1 MRTRMS
7 PGATRHLDA
16 LTNGSEQS
24 SEKGYLRVRKAQGED
39 TMFDCIQAE
48 QRNQL
53 FDARE
58 IVRLASTSESI
69 RWTFFRTRT

>member
-1 MRTRMS
+1 VRTRTS
-7 PGATRHLDA
+7 PGAMRHLDA

-24 SEKGYLRVRKAQGED
+24 SEKGDLRVRKAQGEG

-69 RWTFFRTRT
+69 RWTFSRTRT

>member
-1 MRTRMS
+1 MRTRTS
-7 PGATRHLDA
+7 PDVTRHLDA
-16 LTNGSEQS
+16 LINDSEQS
-24 SEKGYLRVRKAQGED
+24 SEKGDLRVRKAQRED

-48 QRNQL
+48 QGNQL

-69 RWTFFRTRT
+69 CWTFSRTRS